1 MTKTNTPKSKALALL
16 PEGTV
21 CKKVEGKGVAS
32 FAVSLPSG
40 TVVAQAANANQAWIA
55 AADWAREQ
63 ANKVVEGSNNPV
75 EQIKKR
81 FEEAE
86 GEPFPGDSP
95 DSKQLISRNTNFRVE
110 GTVTGR
116 AISDFHRH
124 NSKLS
129 ALTSHIQMLGR
140 ELEGEP
146 VGTKRSKRLEQK
158 ILDIADRIDDAIK
171 EWK

>member
-1 MTKTNTPKSKALALL
+1 MTKINTPKSKALALL
-16 PEGTV
+16 PDGTV

-63 ANKVVEGSNNPV
+63 ANKVVEGN
-75 EQIKKR
+75 
-81 FEEAE
+81 
-86 GEPFPGDSP
+86 SP
-95 DSKQLISRNTNFRVE
+95 KARVRDE
-110 GTVTGR
+110 MTIDGTVTGR
-116 AISDFHRH
+116 IISDYNRH
-124 NSKLS
+124 SSKLK
-129 ALTSHIQMLGR
+129 ALTSHIQMLSR

-146 VGTKRSKRLEQK
+146 IGTKRSKRLEQK

-171 EWK
+171 DWK

>member
-1 MTKTNTPKSKALALL
+1 MTKINTPKSKALALL

-21 CKKVEGKGVAS
+21 CKKVEGKGVTS

-63 ANKVVEGSNNPV
+63 ASKVVEGN
-75 EQIKKR
+75 
-81 FEEAE
+81 
-86 GEPFPGDSP
+86 SP
-95 DSKQLISRNTNFRVE
+95 KARVRDE
-110 GTVTGR
+110 MTIDGTVTGR
-116 AISDFHRH
+116 AISDYNRY

-140 ELEGEP
+140 ELADEP
-146 VGTKRSKRLEQK
+146 IGTKRSKRLEKK